1 MKSYLAF
8 IVLLVS
14 FSSFSS
20 DELLVPTKKGLYD
33 VGGFKLYLECY
44 ENDKPKLILEQG
56 FSRAGSD
63 GAWMNNVKRLNKS
76 FSICLYDR
84 SGLGQSEK
92 GQVPFTVFD
101 TANWLHELLSV
112 ADIKPPYYFAGGSYA
127 SYIIRAYNH
136 LYTSDVLGVVF
147 IDPGIY
153 GYFHTM
159 ATRWPDGFETDNTDL
174 RNMMEF
180 ELGVKNPMFFKDK
193 ADNVDHLK
201 SYELIKHSKTFGN
214 KPLIVLFSKTSE
226 NYINQSPRYD
236 EAYVPD
242 SIAKP
247 MNDLYANAI
256 NSFKALSTDTK
267 IIFSQSKRHHLH
279 IADPDLVVSNIES
292 LVGGN

>member
-8 IVLLVS
+8 IFLLVS
-14 FSSFSS
+14 FSSFAN
-20 DELLVPTKKGLYD
+20 DEILAPTKKGLYD

-63 GAWMNNVKRLNKS
+63 GAWMNNVKRLNKT

-84 SGLGQSEK
+84 LGLGQSEK
-92 GQVPFTVFD
+92 GPVPFTVFD

-112 ADIKPPYYFAGGSYA
+112 AEIKPPYYFAGGSYA

-136 LYTSDVLGVVF
+136 LYTSDVLGAVF

-159 ATRWPDGFETDNTDL
+159 ATRWPDNQDL

-180 ELGVKNPMFFKDK
+180 ELGVKDPMFKGIPE
-193 ADNVDHLK
+193 NVDHLK
-201 SYELIKHSKTFGN
+201 SYKLIKSSKTFGS
-214 KPLIVLFSKTSE
+214 KPLIVIFSQTSKG
-226 NYINQSPRYD
+226 YINQTPRYD
-236 EAYVPD
+236 ELYVPD
-242 SIAKP
+242 NIAKP

-256 NSFKALSTDTK
+256 GSFKVLSTDTK
-267 IIFSQSKRHHLH
+267 IIYSQSKKHHLH

-292 LVGGN
+292 LIGGN

>member
-8 IVLLVS
+8 IFLLVN
-14 FSSFSS
+14 FSSTAN
-20 DELLVPTKKGLYD
+20 DETLLPTKKGLYD

-56 FSRAGSD
+56 YSRAGSD
-63 GAWMNNVKRLNKS
+63 GAWMNNVKRLNKT

-84 SGLGQSEK
+84 LGLGKSEK
-92 GQVPFTVFD
+92 GPVPFTVFD

-112 ADIKPPYYFAGGSYA
+112 ANVKPPYYFAGGSYA

-136 LYTSDVLGVVF
+136 LYTSDVLGAVF

-159 ATRWPDGFETDNTDL
+159 ATRWPDGFETENKDL
-174 RNMMEF
+174 QDIMEF
-180 ELGVKNPMFFKDK
+180 ELGVKDPMFKNMAEK
-193 ADNVDHLK
+193 VDHLK
-201 SYELIKHSKTFGN
+201 SYELITASKTFEG
-214 KPLIVLFSKTSE
+214 KPLIVLFSKTSKD
-226 NYINQSPRYD
+226 YINQTPRYD
-236 EAYVPD
+236 EPFVPD

-267 IIFSQSKRHHLH
+267 IIFSESKRHHLH

-292 LVGGN
+292 LIGGN